1 MKTREN
7 LITIQKFCTYYKVPE
22 SFIDSLY
29 DYELIE
35 VVTEKDSRYVSIT
48 QIKTIEKLMRLHFDL
63 DINLEGIQA
72 IYNLLNQVEDLQE
85 QVNVLKNRLDFY
97 ED

>member
-1 MKTREN
+1 MKTKD
-7 LITIQKFCTYYKVPE
+7 LISIQKICTYYRVPE
-22 SFIDSLY
+22 SFITSLY
-29 DYELIE
+29 EYELIDI
-35 VVTEKDSRYVSIT
+35 VTQDTNRCVSIT
-48 QIKTIEKLMRLHFDL
+48 QIKTIEKLMRMHYDL
-63 DINLEGIQA
+63 DINLEGIHA

>member
-1 MKTREN
+1 METREN

-35 VVTEKDSRYVSIT
+35 VVTEKDGRYVSIT
-48 QIKTIEKLMRLHFDL
+48 QIKTIEKLMRLHYDL
-63 DINLEGIQA
+63 DINLEGIHA
-72 IYNLLNQVEDLQE
+72 IYNLLNQVETLQE
-85 QVNVLKNRLDFY
+85 QVNILKNRLDFY
-97 ED
+97 E

>member
-7 LITIQKFCTYYKVPE
+7 LITIQKFCTNYKVPE